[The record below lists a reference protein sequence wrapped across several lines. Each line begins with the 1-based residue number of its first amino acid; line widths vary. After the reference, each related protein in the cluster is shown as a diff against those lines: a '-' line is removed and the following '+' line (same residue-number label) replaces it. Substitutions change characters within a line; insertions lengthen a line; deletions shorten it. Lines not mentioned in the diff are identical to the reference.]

1 MKFYHFSFFILIIF
15 YSSRILASGDS
26 LLVKVGTSG
35 ITTDEFQ
42 QRFELIPQITSGVKR
57 SFDKKKSDLL
67 HSLIAEKLWA
77 LEAQELRIDTSDI
90 MQITFKTIEKMF
102 IRDALY
108 KIEITDKVKIS
119 NEEKLEGLKR
129 IYFNLDLDVIHF
141 ADSISANRIFNLL
154 KNGITFDSVKI
165 LSQYNASNIE
175 IKYGELKEPVEDI
188 LYNLQEGEYTAPVKS
203 ISGWLIFRL
212 LKKEPALIENR
223 NQALLNVDEIIKQRK
238 IEKYYDEFYG
248 KFFSSKRVETDGA
261 LFWSITDK
269 ITQHLSEKKFGKSFP
284 DSESVY
290 LDTKDLLNI
299 ERQLGS
305 DTLNMKFIKLDES
318 PITVKQFLREF
329 FFDGFYSANVK
340 PNAIASKM
348 NSRVKT
354 FIEQELLAREGYKR
368 GLQNLPEV
376 KTSISMWRDN
386 YLAKILKNMLIDSIK
401 VSDAEVYDYYSN
413 KNAIADSSLME
424 VNILEIL
431 TDSLD
436 VVESVMSELA
446 KGTDF
451 RTLASIH
458 TKRVWTKNNGGEFG
472 FFPVTMYGDIGR
484 IAAAMNIG
492 EIYGPIKLPEGYSIF
507 KLIDK
512 KDLEIDSTL
521 TYEQAKGEIR
531 KNLAYKK
538 SADFFIDYTV
548 KLANKFGVAVNE
560 QIFNSISVSDQN
572 MFVYR
577 YMGFGGRINAVPMAI
592 PFSEWFLPWKESK
605 KLIP

>member
-1 MKFYHFSFFILIIF
+1 MSEINLVARKREEFSELTLNQMRKKGMIPGIYYGNGVERLNIAANELDLRPVIYTTESNIVNLKVQDNSYSCILKDVQFHPLSDKPVHF
-15 YSSRILASGDS
+15 D
-26 LLVKVGTSG
+26 
-35 ITTDEFQ
+35 
-42 QRFELIPQITSGVKR
+42 
-57 SFDKKKSDLL
+57 
-67 HSLIAEKLWA
+67 LIALKEG
-77 LEAQELRIDTSDI
+77 EMI
-90 MQITFKTIEKMF
+90 TIEVNIHLVGNAVGIKEGGVLQH
-102 IRDALY
+102 ILH
-108 KIEITDKVKIS
+108 
-119 NEEKLEGLKR
+119 KLELECLPKF
-129 IYFNLDLDVIHF
+129 IPSHIDV
-141 ADSISANRIFNLL
+141 D
-154 KNGITFDSVKI
+154 V
-165 LSQYNASNIE
+165 
-175 IKYGELKEPVEDI
+175 
-188 LYNLQEGEYTAPVKS
+188 
-203 ISGWLIFRL
+203 SG
-212 LKKEPALIENR
+212 
-223 NQALLNVDEIIKQRK
+223 
-238 IEKYYDEFYG
+238 
-248 KFFSSKRVETDGA
+248 
-261 LFWSITDK
+261 
-269 ITQHLSEKKFGKSFP
+269 
-284 DSESVY
+284 
-290 LDTKDLLNI
+290 LNI
-299 ERQLGS
+299 
-305 DTLNMKFIKLDES
+305 N
-318 PITVKQFLREF
+318 
-329 FFDGFYSANVK
+329 
-340 PNAIASKM
+340 
-348 NSRVKT
+348 
-354 FIEQELLAREGYKR
+354 
-368 GLQNLPEV
+368 
-376 KTSISMWRDN
+376 
-386 YLAKILKNMLIDSIK
+386 DSIK
-401 VSDAEVYDYYSN
+401 VSDAELYDYYSN

-451 RTLASIH
+451 RALASIH

-484 IAAAMNIG
+484 IAAAMKIG